1 MSLQNYFFP
10 RKSFNPNLLILPRP
24 CCFSLNNSE
33 TVKAVT
39 VTFCSPQYHFIR
51 DICAR
56 FDISNSSQS
65 PDIWWNSDGGISY
78 FQISGQSFI
87 NKNCHNS
94 RISHDNDIKLGPV
107 TKLDTRNTTTSKKL
121 TITSCQKF
129 VMSLSYFR
137 FMANLHFHEIV
148 NFYLT
153 KTENRTKKSL
163 TQLWSYCCQ

>member
-107 TKLDTRNTTTSKKL
+107 TKLDTRNTKTSKK
-121 TITSCQKF
+121 IDDN
-129 VMSLSYFR
+129 VMSENCDVIVSFPIHGQFTFSWNRKLLSYK
-137 FMANLHFHEIV
+137 NWKQ
-148 NFYLT
+148 N
-153 KTENRTKKSL
+153 
-163 TQLWSYCCQ
+163 